1 MGTRIVVGD
10 GGKKDKPSTSSS
22 KVEIRVGKKL
32 NPNSSVSKPSS
43 TSDKTKEKC
52 SKCKGPFRSPDGTYG
67 SKRIEA
73 GKTTL
78 TCKSCQKKARS
89 K

>member
-1 MGTRIVVGD
+1 MGTKIVVGD

-22 KVEIRVGKKL
+22 KVELRVGKNL
-32 NPNSSVSKPSS
+32 NPKSSVSKPSS
-43 TSDKTKEKC
+43 TSDKAKEKC
-52 SKCKGPFRSPDGTYG
+52 STCKGPFRSSDGTYG
-67 SKRIEA
+67 SRRVEA

-78 TCKSCQKKARS
+78 TCKSCQKKNRS